1 MNKSIGH
8 LILQF
13 YKGVKINVWK
23 YYVFFICT
31 YFNVLSVDRMME
43 MYLKGSSFD
52 KTVSFS
58 SISVMLGRSVGSCED
73 VIFSKFIIEG
83 HRFVLYETVCDN
95 CSAIRQLQ
103 CSDNVTLSWDFLAF
117 VVVSWIELTWAP
129 DKQANLI
136 LLKDLFLR
144 RYSRNNVSDSLLLI
158 LHVIKQFFFERKNCY
173 QSKID

>member
-73 VIFSKFIIEG
+73 VIFTKFMIEG

-117 VVVSWIELTWAP
+117 CCCFMNRTHLGPW
-129 DKQANLI
+129 
-136 LLKDLFLR
+136 
-144 RYSRNNVSDSLLLI
+144 
-158 LHVIKQFFFERKNCY
+158 
-173 QSKID
+173 